1 MLLVTLCI
9 ASTILRTLGASGSA
23 GQISAVVYDMAAGGT
38 ASGRRSDN
46 SKRMLRA
53 PAAGGSAGPSNV
65 VCAALV
71 AGGSAGQARAVL
83 RATCY
88 WWAEMHALL
97 VAL

>member
-1 MLLVTLCI
+1 MLLVTLCV
-9 ASTILRTLGASGSA
+9 ASTILRTPGASGSA

-65 VCAALV
+65 VCAALWLV
-71 AGGSAGQARAVL
+71 AL
-83 RATCY
+83 RAKPVQSC
-88 WWAEMHALL
+88 ALL
-97 VAL
+97 VTGGQSCTRC